1 MGAILNHK
9 KLKKM
14 LAEKKNVLKTLK
26 SAILKSYSEN
36 KNLDFTDF
44 EDVAFDLQVDI
55 ETEENEIE
63 TELNRFYSEV
73 KETVESDYHAFRQ
86 AQM

>member
-1 MGAILNHK
+1 
-9 KLKKM
+9 M

-36 KNLDFTDF
+36 KNLDFTNL
-44 EDVAFDLQVDI
+44 EDLAFDLQIDI
-55 ETEENEIE
+55 ETEDDEIE

-73 KETVESDYHAFRQ
+73 RETVESDYHAFRQ
-86 AQM
+86 SQM

>member
-1 MGAILNHK
+1 
-9 KLKKM
+9 M
-14 LAEKKNVLKTLK
+14 LAEKKNALKTLK

-55 ETEENEIE
+55 ETTENDVE
-63 TELNRFYSEV
+63 TERNRFYNEV
-73 KETVESDYHAFRQ
+73 RETVESDYYAFSQ
-86 AQM
+86 AQR

>member
-1 MGAILNHK
+1 VGAILNHK

-55 ETEENEIE
+55 ETEEDEIE

-73 KETVESDYHAFRQ
+73 RETVESDYYAFRQ
-86 AQM
+86 SQM

>member
-1 MGAILNHK
+1 
-9 KLKKM
+9 M

-55 ETEENEIE
+55 ETEEDEIE

-73 KETVESDYHAFRQ
+73 RETVESDYYAFRQ
-86 AQM
+86 SQM

>member
-1 MGAILNHK
+1 
-9 KLKKM
+9 M

-36 KNLDFTDF
+36 KNLDFTNL
-44 EDVAFDLQVDI
+44 EDLAFDLQVDI
-55 ETEENEIE
+55 ETEEDEIE

-73 KETVESDYHAFRQ
+73 RETVESDYYAFRQ
-86 AQM
+86 SQM

>member
-1 MGAILNHK
+1 
-9 KLKKM
+9 M

-36 KNLDFTDF
+36 TNLDFTDL
-44 EDVAFDLQVDI
+44 EDLAFDLQVDI
-55 ETEENEIE
+55 ETEEDQIE
-63 TELNRFYSEV
+63 TELNMFYNEV
-73 KETVESDYHAFRQ
+73 RETVESDYYAFRQ

>member
-1 MGAILNHK
+1 
-9 KLKKM
+9 M

-55 ETEENEIE
+55 ETEEDELE
-63 TELNRFYSEV
+63 TELNHFYSEV
-73 KETVESDYHAFRQ
+73 KETVESDYYAFRQ
-86 AQM
+86 SQM

>member
-1 MGAILNHK
+1 
-9 KLKKM
+9 M

-36 KNLDFTDF
+36 KNLDFTNL
-44 EDVAFDLQVDI
+44 EDLAFDLQIDI
-55 ETEENEIE
+55 ETEEDEIE

-73 KETVESDYHAFRQ
+73 RETVESDYHAFRQ
-86 AQM
+86 SQM